1 MKVTYVP
8 MGSYAPVLRGV
19 SIESVTTARN
29 KRAVAM
35 WGRARRAPK
44 SARITHG
51 AVVRTRSAQASRD
64 AMAKTITVTVR
75 PMKVTSAVEI
85 KGV

>member
-1 MKVTYVP
+1 MKACSAPKGNYALDPVVVSSVSVTKVNSRPVGP
-8 MGSYAPVLRGV
+8 MKAPVEQALR
-19 SIESVTTARN
+19 
-29 KRAVAM
+29 
-35 WGRARRAPK
+35 